1 MTLIGIL
8 CGLAASLFMAVA
20 FISSSRALRLC
31 KSLSSLGLLAR
42 GHILMGCLSLF
53 GLLLF
58 WQKSIIS
65 DYRNWLLV
73 TVYGVLFYLCGQA
86 CLFMAQ
92 RKVDSSRVV
101 PLLGLKLVILALANA
116 FLFRTESYGFM
127 QIIAIACTI
136 LSAFILNNA
145 GRRIPL
151 TSFLWVVAA
160 CCGYSFS
167 DICIKKQMD
176 LMGQAATNKSLL
188 GLSMF
193 SSSISYT
200 MCGMVGLIMLPFLKR
215 QKAKVWKLAAP
226 FAVAWMAGIVFLFAC
241 FQQIGTVNGNIVQST
256 RGVWAVLLGVVLSKA
271 GQTYLEEKV
280 PWNIV
285 MRRFLAAAMLVVGIL
300 LYNWK

>member
-8 CGLAASLFMAVA
+8 CGLAAGLFMALA

-31 KSLSSLGLLAR
+31 RGLSSLGLLAR

-53 GLLLF
+53 GLLFF
-58 WQKSIIS
+58 WQGAIIDAFRS
-65 DYRNWLLV
+65 WLLV
-73 TVYGVLFYLCGQA
+73 TIYGVLLYLSGQA

-101 PLLGLKLVILALANA
+101 PLLGLKLVVLALANA
-116 FLFRTESYGFM
+116 FLFRTESYGYM

-151 TSFLWVVAA
+151 ASLLWVVAA

-167 DICIKKQMD
+167 DICIKQQMD
-176 LMGQAATNKSLL
+176 LMGQASASDSLL
-188 GLSMF
+188 QLSMF
-193 SSSISYT
+193 SSSISYAL
-200 MCGMVGLIMLPFLKR
+200 CGLIGLLILPFLEH
-215 QKAKVWKLAAP
+215 QKAQVWKLAAP
-226 FAVAWMAGIVFLFAC
+226 FALAWMSGIVFLFAC

-256 RGVWAVLLGVVLSKA
+256 RGVWAVLLGVLLAKA

-285 MRRFLAAAMLVVGIL
+285 MRRFMAAVLLMVGIF
-300 LYNWK
+300 LYNWN